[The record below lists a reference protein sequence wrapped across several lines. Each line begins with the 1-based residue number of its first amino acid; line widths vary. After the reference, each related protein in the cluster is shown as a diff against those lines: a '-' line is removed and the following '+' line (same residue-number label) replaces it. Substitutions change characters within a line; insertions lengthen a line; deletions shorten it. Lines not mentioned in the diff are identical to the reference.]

1 MSVAAPAA
9 NPPEEIKHLY
19 RSEISGP
26 YLSLKLQ
33 VSKSVTF
40 AFAFDPMNIDLGKK
54 LPVYLTEKGN
64 IVTTIL
70 FTAGFALLFLNL
82 YTPFGV
88 ATWFDVSRPT
98 LWLYSSGV
106 ILAGVLVVAVSRI
119 VMYHYVKRG
128 RYLLIW
134 HYLVWVAAEILAM
147 ALFFTFFEIVI
158 LHDTRPFTELLARS
172 VQNTSL
178 TLLLPYTFLWLW
190 FAWRDSKKKLSGILE
205 LPESAAQR
213 PMVHLRDEKGM
224 LRMSLKHSDLLYM
237 QGSDNYVTVFYQAQ
251 EKLTKFMLRNT
262 LRAMEEEL
270 KEEAIIRCHRSWLVN
285 IEKVKLIR
293 REKEGLLLELDS
305 TPPSSVPVSR
315 TYMHDVLAAFGHV
328 E

>member
-1 MSVAAPAA
+1 
-9 NPPEEIKHLY
+9 
-19 RSEISGP
+19 
-26 YLSLKLQ
+26 
-33 VSKSVTF
+33 
-40 AFAFDPMNIDLGKK
+40 MNIDFGKK
-54 LPVYLTEKGN
+54 LPGYLTEKRN

-88 ATWFDVSRPT
+88 GTWFEVSKPT
-98 LWLYSSGV
+98 LLLYASGV

-119 VMYHYVKRG
+119 IMYHFVKRG
-128 RYLLIW
+128 GKLRIW

-147 ALFFTFFEIVI
+147 ALFFTLFEIVI
-158 LHDTRPFTELLARS
+158 LDDRRPFTELLTRS

-190 FAWRDSKKKLSGILE
+190 FSWRDNRERLSGIME
-205 LPESAAQR
+205 QPEAAGQR
-213 PMVHLRDEKGM
+213 PMIHLRDEKGV
-224 LRMSLKHSDLLYM
+224 LRMSLKHSDLLTL
-237 QGSDNYVTVFYQAQ
+237 QGSDNYVTVCYQGQ
-251 EKLTKFMLRNT
+251 ERLHRFMLRNT
-262 LRAMEEEL
+262 LRTLEEEL
-270 KEEAIIRCHRSWLVN
+270 KEGAIIRCHRSWLVN

-305 TPPSSVPVSR
+305 TPPSEVPVSR
-315 TYMHDVLAAFGHV
+315 TYMHQVLAAFGHV